1 MMGWPSVPTM
11 SRPLRDGLVATYP
24 LRTRP
29 FAGHLQLCGSAALC
43 SAVVLALAVCGAGV
57 TALPGGGA
65 SAVAA
70 FVVAGLV
77 VAGFVVAPD
86 GVLLA
91 CVLVV
96 DALGDLIPEVCTLED
111 PPLLR

>member
-1 MMGWPSVPTM
+1 MGCPSVPTM

-43 SAVVLALAVCGAGV
+43 LAVVLTLAVCGAGV
-57 TALPGGGA
+57 AACSGGGA
-65 SAVAA
+65 FAVAG
-70 FVVAGLV
+70 FV

-96 DALGDLIPEVCTLED
+96 DALGDLIPEVCTADDL
-111 PPLLR
+111 PRLR